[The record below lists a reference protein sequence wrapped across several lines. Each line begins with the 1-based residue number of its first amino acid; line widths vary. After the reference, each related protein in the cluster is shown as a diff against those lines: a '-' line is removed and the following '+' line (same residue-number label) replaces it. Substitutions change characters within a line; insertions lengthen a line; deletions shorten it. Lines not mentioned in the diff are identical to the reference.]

1 MVHWVTEEGA
11 ATPDKIPQGSYIRVV
26 GSIRTQADKKHVMG
40 FGIMDSPTE
49 AERDNHDLQVVFSH
63 LKLKQLNAKLS
74 GGGQMMDNSG
84 LSNSMMG
91 SGMGANM
98 GGGGSTNFSSSFG
111 NKNYDTVYAL
121 IKQSQEDQGINISSL
136 LQSVQVGI
144 CIFIL
149 PTPPPQKKHLEMMI
163 WKDKIYTKWKYSEKI
178 RLKMQ

>member
-1 MVHWVTEEGA
+1 
-11 ATPDKIPQGSYIRVV
+11 
-26 GSIRTQADKKHVMG
+26 
-40 FGIMDSPTE
+40 
-49 AERDNHDLQVVFSH
+49 
-63 LKLKQLNAKLS
+63 
-74 GGGQMMDNSG
+74 MDNSG

-149 PTPPPQKKHLEMMI
+149 PTPPPLKKNT
-163 WKDKIYTKWKYSEKI
+163 W
-178 RLKMQ
+178 R